1 MWNDRPVTST
11 LPSTPLAYRDSGKGQ
26 PWIVTREGL
35 QVITQMAQCGVSIG
49 TIASH
54 LGMSLRTLE
63 RLAMADEDVQ
73 AAIDAGRSDLETQI
87 TSIMVQQALDGDP
100 GMLKYVYGA
109 VLGKGH
115 SGRETSPPAGH
126 QPSPVTI
133 NIPGTMTDEQL
144 EALTAQYRDITPPG
158 EDNQP
163 TKPSSRKGLIR

>member
-1 MWNDRPVTST
+1 MTTN
-11 LPSTPLAYRDSGKGQ
+11 LPSSPLAYRRDTKGH

-35 QVITQMAQCGVSIG
+35 QVITQMAQCGMSIG

-100 GMLKYVYGA
+100 GMLKYVHGA

-126 QPSPVTI
+126 HPSPVTI

-144 EALTAQYRDITPPG
+144 EALTAQYRDITPPDD
-158 EDNQP
+158 EEPNTQ
-163 TKPSSRKGLIR
+163 TKTKGLKRQ

>member
-1 MWNDRPVTST
+1 MAYN
-11 LPSTPLAYRDSGKGQ
+11 LPSTPLAYRDTGKGQ

-35 QVITQMAQCGVSIG
+35 QVITRMAQCGVSIG

-73 AAIDAGRSDLETQI
+73 AAIDAGRSDLETQVV
-87 TSIMVQQALDGDP
+87 SLMVQQALEGDP
-100 GMLKYVYGA
+100 GMLKYVHGA

-115 SGRETSPPAGH
+115 SGRETPSPAGH

-133 NIPGTMTDEQL
+133 NIPGTMSDEQL
-144 EALTAQYRDITPPG
+144 EALTAQYRDVTPADTDDKAATPPSITSI
-158 EDNQP
+158 ERN
-163 TKPSSRKGLIR
+163 